1 MIMAQGYFDHNATT
15 PLDESVLARMMPY
28 MQEQFGNPSSRHGF
42 GRAARQA
49 VDEARERVA
58 DAVGAHPSQ
67 IIFTSGGTEA
77 NNLAIRG
84 MAAALPPSQ
93 VIWGSIEHPC
103 VAKPCQSLKAQ
114 GWMSRPLEADAA
126 GRFDMNDLAR
136 ALESTTGLVSVMLV
150 NNETGVLQDVAEVA
164 KQARAAGA
172 RVHTDAVQALGKVRL
187 DFAELGVH
195 AMSLSSHKVY
205 GPKGVG
211 ALVLDKRVEL
221 MPQMTG
227 GGHEKGLRAG
237 TENVPGIVGFAAAC
251 ELALGRMELDAER
264 LGRMRDELEAGVA
277 VLGGVIF
284 GARAQRLANTSYFAF
299 PGIEGETLL
308 IALDRAGF
316 AVASGS
322 ACASGSSEPSP
333 VLLAMGVEPE
343 LAKGAIRVSLGRGN
357 NMQQTES
364 FIRVLQVELERLRA
378 LSAVAVM

>member
-1 MIMAQGYFDHNATT
+1 MSQVYFDHNATT
-15 PLDESVLARMMPY
+15 PLDESVFLAMMPY
-28 MQEQFGNPSSRHGF
+28 MQGQYGNPSSRHSF
-42 GRAARQA
+42 GRIARQA
-49 VDEARERVA
+49 VDEAREQLA

-67 IIFTSGGTEA
+67 VIFTSGGTEA

-84 MAAALPPSQ
+84 MAAVLPPAQ
-93 VIWGSIEHPC
+93 VVWGSIEHPC
-103 VAKPCQSLKAQ
+103 VAKPCQSLKVQ
-114 GWMSRPLEADAA
+114 GWEPRPLAVDDA
-126 GRFDMNDLAR
+126 GRFAMDDLAQ
-136 ALESTTGLVSVMLV
+136 ALQVTTGLVSVMLA
-150 NNETGVLQDVAEVA
+150 NNETGALQDVAEVA
-164 KQARAAGA
+164 KLARAAGA
-172 RVHTDAVQALGKVRL
+172 WVHTDAVQALGKIRL

-211 ALVLDKRVEL
+211 ALVLDKRIEL

-251 ELALGRMELDAER
+251 ELAVSRMQQDAEM
-264 LGRMRDELEAGVA
+264 LGRMRNELETGVA
-277 VLGGVIF
+277 AQGGVIF
-284 GARAQRLANTSYFAF
+284 GSGARRLANTSYFAI

-322 ACASGSSEPSP
+322 ACASGSTEPSA

-357 NMQQTES
+357 SMQQIEE
-364 FIRVLQVELERLRA
+364 FVRVLRAELKRLRT

>member
-1 MIMAQGYFDHNATT
+1 MGKGYFDHNATT
-15 PLDESVLARMMPY
+15 PLDGGVLAAMMPY
-28 MQEQFGNPSSRHGF
+28 MQAQFGNPSSRHGF
-42 GRAARQA
+42 GRVARQA

-58 DAVGAHPSQ
+58 DAVGAHSSQ

-84 MAAALPPSQ
+84 MAAVLPPTQ
-93 VIWGSIEHPC
+93 VVWGSIEHPC
-103 VAKPCQSLKAQ
+103 VAKPCQSLKGQ
-114 GWMSRPLEADAA
+114 GWTSRPLSVDAA

-136 ALESTTGLVSVMLV
+136 ALESATGLVSVMLV
-150 NNETGVLQDVAEVA
+150 NNETGVLQDVAGVA

-172 RVHTDAVQALGKVRL
+172 WVHTDAVQALGKVRL

-211 ALVLDKRVEL
+211 VLVLDKRVEL

-251 ELALGRMELDAER
+251 ELALGRMERDAER
-264 LGRMRDELEAGVA
+264 LGRMRDELEVGVA
-277 VLGGVIF
+277 ALGGVIF

-308 IALDRAGF
+308 MALDRAGF

-322 ACASGSSEPSP
+322 ACASGSTEPSA

-357 NMQQTES
+357 SMQQIES